1 LPHDRPFLLEM
12 LYEAAYWR
20 TDRERP
26 KLAEGLARPDL
37 VLLMAEWGRP
47 GDVALIAA
55 DGHGT
60 RLGAA
65 WFRLW
70 TVESHGYGFVDEATP
85 EIGLAVKPEFRHQ
98 GVGTS
103 LFMNLM
109 ARAQK
114 EGFSRISLSVE
125 SANPARRLYARFG
138 FKPVRED
145 ENALTLLRELGPELD
160 GD

>member
-1 LPHDRPFLLEM
+1 MRQPFHQTFVIRELLPQDEPFLREM

-26 KLAEGLARPDL
+26 ALEEGLKRPEL
-37 VLLMAEWGRP
+37 VRLIAGWGRT
-47 GDVALIAA
+47 GDVALVAA
-55 DGHGT
+55 DGHGS

-85 EIGLAVKPEFRHQ
+85 EIGIAVKPEFRHQ

-103 LFMNLM
+103 LFMNL
-109 ARAQK
+109 
-114 EGFSRISLSVE
+114 
-125 SANPARRLYARFG
+125 
-138 FKPVRED
+138 
-145 ENALTLLRELGPELD
+145 
-160 GD
+160 